1 MNILSHWNNKYEFV
15 SIQTLTGWLWGV
27 LEWVEGKDPHMMFV
41 SESWASCNQYLD
53 GFMED

>member
-1 MNILSHWNNKYEFV
+1 MNILSHRNNKYEFV

-27 LEWVEGKDPHMMFV
+27 LEWVEGKDAHMMFV
-41 SESWASCNQYLD
+41 NESWAACNQYLM